1 MPSGFTSNLS
11 TEQPRKFPW
20 RVFWFLVLASLAGAA
35 AMIPFALEVFRS
47 AIESAPLPP
56 VPFPLLILIGV
67 VENFAFLALV
77 VWLGLWLGRKLGL
90 GAPLLESWLYHE
102 KATLKARDSFKS
114 GVAFGFVVGVI
125 ILVVLLL
132 MSRHF
137 PGLPFT
143 TAAKVAVWKRF
154 LICFYGGVDEEIL
167 AHLFLL
173 SFIAWLVTKI
183 FRKEKTRLSPTAF
196 WSANIIVAVLFGLG
210 HLPNASMVM
219 SITPTV
225 VVLALTLNSISA
237 IPFGYLYRKRGLE
250 SAMIA
255 HFCADFVI
263 YVIGVT
269 FLRV

>member
-1 MPSGFTSNLS
+1 MPSGSTSNLP

-35 AMIPFALEVFRS
+35 AMIPFALEVFRPV
-47 AIESAPLPP
+47 IESAPRPS
-56 VPFPLLILIGV
+56 VPLPLLILIGV
-67 VENFAFLALV
+67 VENFLLLALV
-77 VWLGLWLGRKLGL
+77 VWVGVVLGRKLGL

-102 KATLKARDSFKS
+102 KATLKARDSLKS
-114 GVAFGFVVGVI
+114 GVAFGIVVGVI
-125 ILVVLLL
+125 LLVVLLL
-132 MSRHF
+132 MSPHF

-143 TAAKVAVWKRF
+143 TTAKVAVWKRF

-173 SFIAWLVTKI
+173 SLVAWLMTKI
-183 FRKEKTRLSPTAF
+183 FWKEETRLSPAAF
-196 WSANIIVAVLFGLG
+196 WSANVIVAILFGLG

-225 VVLALTLNSISA
+225 IILALTLNGIAA

-250 SAMIA
+250 SAIVA

-263 YVIGVT
+263 YVLGVT
-269 FLRV
+269 FLKV

>member
-1 MPSGFTSNLS
+1 
-11 TEQPRKFPW
+11 
-20 RVFWFLVLASLAGAA
+20 
-35 AMIPFALEVFRS
+35 MIPFALEVFRS
-47 AIESAPLPP
+47 AIESAPRPP
-56 VPFPLLILIGV
+56 VPLSLLIIIGV
-67 VENFAFLALV
+67 VENFALLALI
-77 VWLGLWLGRKLGL
+77 VWVGLSLGRKLGL

-102 KATLKARDSFKS
+102 EATLKARDSFKS
-114 GVAFGFVVGVI
+114 GVAFGIVVGVV
-125 ILVVLLL
+125 ILVVLLV

-154 LICFYGGVDEEIL
+154 LVCFYVAVDEEIL
-167 AHLFLL
+167 AHLCPYFGVKMDMD
-173 SFIAWLVTKI
+173 SFFNFPGATRETRI
-183 FRKEKTRLSPTAF
+183 FQKDKTRLSPGAF
-196 WSANIIVAVLFGLG
+196 WSANIIVAILFGLG

-225 VVLALTLNSISA
+225 VILALTINSIAA
-237 IPFGYLYRKRGLE
+237 ISFGYLYRKRGLE